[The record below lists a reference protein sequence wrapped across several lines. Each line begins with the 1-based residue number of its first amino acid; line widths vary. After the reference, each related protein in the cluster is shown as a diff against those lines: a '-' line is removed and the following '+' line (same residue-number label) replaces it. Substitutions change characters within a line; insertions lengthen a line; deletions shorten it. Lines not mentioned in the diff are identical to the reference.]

1 MPQSVQFLAGGCTIA
16 HGIKTLRALSHF
28 IPPVAPS
35 CSSSR
40 TTTKVVTAW
49 FCRTTLQCFNPP
61 LLAVIES
68 QRFAAAR
75 PASLPPPLR
84 LTPSYQPAFRPL
96 PTPATSQPLLLATT
110 ATSSPLTAT
119 RLLSSL
125 PLALAPTQT
134 LPLQAKP
141 RSSYPASP
149 LPARPQPY
157 AAFLRLYGSY
167 LACLCHLLFSTL
179 SRKCLLPL
187 AALLKP
193 SSSLLAATPR
203 AAISCDTSY
212 QPGLS
217 PAAAPARPRQ
227 PTSTAFCCPLRS
239 FPRLVLLST
248 LFLKAS
254 ALQLLHDAASRLHRS
269 VAASSTLPSSL
280 SA

>member
-1 MPQSVQFLAGGCTIA
+1 M
-16 HGIKTLRALSHF
+16 
-28 IPPVAPS
+28 
-35 CSSSR
+35 
-40 TTTKVVTAW
+40 
-49 FCRTTLQCFNPP
+49 
-61 LLAVIES
+61 
-68 QRFAAAR
+68 
-75 PASLPPPLR
+75 
-84 LTPSYQPAFRPL
+84 TPTNQPAFPL
-96 PTPATSQPLLLATT
+96 ATPATSQPFLLATT
-110 ATSSPLTAT
+110 ATVSLPTAT
-119 RLLSSL
+119 RLPSLLSKTTFLQAASISPL
-125 PLALAPTQT
+125 PLALKDRRQAKQLLPC
-134 LPLQAKP
+134 LPLP
-141 RSSYPASP
+141 RAAP
-149 LPARPQPY
+149 PY
-157 AAFLRLYGSY
+157 AASLRLHGYY